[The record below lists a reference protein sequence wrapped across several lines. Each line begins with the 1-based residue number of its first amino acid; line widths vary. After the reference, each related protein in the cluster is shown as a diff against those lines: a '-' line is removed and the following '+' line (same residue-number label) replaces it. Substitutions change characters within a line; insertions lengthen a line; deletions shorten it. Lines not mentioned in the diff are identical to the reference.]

1 MPHRAKFDAAFLVF
15 LIFPLQF
22 LYSPTPKQKIKLSVI
37 LYSMFVLGWLA
48 LVSVPLG
55 AVGLLGSAVWFLV
68 VFLSKRSA
76 KNRLRHQNDV
86 I

>member
-15 LIFPLQF
+15 PIFPLQF

-55 AVGLLGSAVWFLV
+55 AVGLLGFRQFGFWWF
-68 VFLSKRSA
+68 FC
-76 KNRLRHQNDV
+76 QNGARKTGCV
-86 I
+86 IKTM